1 MWAAGHLSTSQKK
14 DLTARRKNRAG
25 KRVAMFIWKEDM
37 LREKMVC
44 LGEDVPQP
52 RARRILKFQEKWDNG
67 GVNGAKEFLLWTN
80 VSFLL
85 NILPEGFT

>member
-1 MWAAGHLSTSQKK
+1 
-14 DLTARRKNRAG
+14 
-25 KRVAMFIWKEDM
+25 MFIWKEDM
-37 LREKMVC
+37 LRGKMVC

>member
-1 MWAAGHLSTSQKK
+1 
-14 DLTARRKNRAG
+14 
-25 KRVAMFIWKEDM
+25 MFIWKED
-37 LREKMVC
+37 V
-44 LGEDVPQP
+44 LGWVWVRMSQP